1 MSIYP
6 IQTNT
11 THKPLFDSKLQPG
24 DFMPSEQLP
33 NFCGAPQT
41 VEVRDGCLYLETVEQ
56 PARRRRGVTL
66 NRPFDFTDPVTV
78 ETKVKLQEGIDG
90 IFELWLTFEK
100 GGQPIALR
108 YHGGCY
114 GSQREVFVT
123 MGDKHINY
131 NLTGILPPVG
141 QELLTFGIGLEE
153 DKTEL
158 YIADQTGKFLWD
170 VSYPICALKGN
181 GFVSFGQ
188 NIDCPNGGTWTLKA
202 LVDSLLVAQPYPHI
216 EQLISQLEET
226 KHTQT
231 VHEISLDSMVPYG
244 VPETSWHQM
253 QGDELVIS
261 SGSGDAQLVETPQIY
276 TLPLRIDMTAKTN
289 ATNIRLYFG
298 FGEVIFDW
306 ECNTKEL
313 RVHDPFDGGN
323 YGYDD
328 MGYIQPGEYADITWI
343 LGEDAME
350 IYVNG
355 QLRHRGT
362 HYPYLTA
369 MKKSPIQSALRIS
382 SAFGSTVTV
391 RNLKITPIGKET
403 EEIALHTLC
412 PTGALTYEYTE
423 DALKMC
429 CQGDVVG
436 FQTPGEYSLP
446 LCIQMTAQ
454 TNNTNIRLMFGPGG
468 LIFNW
473 ECNKGQLRV
482 HDPSI
487 GKGYGDSGAGLVP
500 TNTDVTIHWLMT
512 RKGMWVYVD
521 GQLRH
526 YSKDYPYTESLRNQQ
541 QIRYPIRVSSAFG
554 STVTLKSLTVTQL
567 EGDKP
572 QTSNDDNKMLPH
584 LRDLCDGMQ
593 GHNFGLPDCLKFTFE
608 HLNDFTDINYWD
620 IAAVT
625 GDTVAPVYNR
635 NPANGCEYSVSGY
648 LAGESYLNYVMNA
661 FGYDYTYLTAQ
672 KVAENP
678 SVFREKLVE
687 YINQGIPVTVV
698 GCFKDVLS
706 LHTDVS
712 TYCVVVGYEEKGQIL
727 KLISGDKIL
736 TARLEEVLTLNF
748 LFIGNKLREV
758 TKEELYLR
766 AVTKAADWLTL
777 PEQDGMCVGIGALRA
792 WAQAIEQG
800 RYQNTQ
806 FNPWDDYGVYVCNI
820 ATTGIGYF
828 GYFKK
833 LAELSDTY
841 QACNDMFEKLFALTP
856 WESKDGGRTMLW
868 IELDNLDA
876 GFNAFH
882 SDLDYEG
889 VAATMKNPE
898 KWSKVGVLL
907 NDWADR
913 LEQSAH
919 LLQTEPVMET
929 LKERLAVLSAK
940 KTNRLCR
947 SFQRLC
953 GHQLY

>member
-24 DFMPSEQLP
+24 DFVPAEQLP

-41 VEVRDGCLYLETVEQ
+41 VEVREGCLYLETVEQ

-131 NLTGILPPVG
+131 NLTGFLPSVG

-153 DKTEL
+153 DKTEFYL
-158 YIADQTGKFLWD
+158 SDQTGKLLWD
-170 VSYPICALKGN
+170 VSYPICALKGT

-188 NIDCPNGGTWTLKA
+188 NIDCPADGTWTLKA
-202 LVDSLLVAQPYPHI
+202 MVDALLVAQPYPHI
-216 EQLISQLEET
+216 EQLVSQLEET
-226 KHTQT
+226 KQTQT
-231 VHEISLDSMVPYG
+231 VHEISLESMVPYG
-244 VPETSWHQM
+244 
-253 QGDELVIS
+253 G
-261 SGSGDAQLVETPQIY
+261 TP
-276 TLPLRIDMTAKTN
+276 
-289 ATNIRLYFG
+289 
-298 FGEVIFDW
+298 
-306 ECNTKEL
+306 
-313 RVHDPFDGGN
+313 
-323 YGYDD
+323 
-328 MGYIQPGEYADITWI
+328 
-343 LGEDAME
+343 
-350 IYVNG
+350 
-355 QLRHRGT
+355 
-362 HYPYLTA
+362 
-369 MKKSPIQSALRIS
+369 
-382 SAFGSTVTV
+382 
-391 RNLKITPIGKET
+391 
-403 EEIALHTLC
+403 
-412 PTGALTYEYTE
+412 ALTYHRTE
-423 DALKMC
+423 GALQMC
-429 CQGDVVG
+429 CQGDEVG
-436 FQTPGEYSLP
+436 FQTSEEYSLP
-446 LCIQMTAQ
+446 LCIKMTAQ
-454 TNNTNIRLMFGPGG
+454 TNDTNIRLMFGPGG

-473 ECNKGQLRV
+473 EKNKGQLRI

-487 GKGYGDSGAGLVP
+487 GKGYGVSGAGLVP
-500 TNTDVTIHWLMT
+500 TNADVTIRWLVT
-512 RKGMWVYVD
+512 RRGMWVYVD

-526 YSKDYPYTESLRNQQ
+526 YSKDYPYTESLRNHQ

-567 EGDKP
+567 EGSGSEKAN
-572 QTSNDDNKMLPH
+572 NDSKMLPH

-608 HLNDFTDINYWD
+608 HLGDFTDINYWD

-635 NPANGCEYSVSGY
+635 NPSTGCEYSLSGY
-648 LAGESYLNYVMNA
+648 LAGEPYLKGVMDA
-661 FGYDYTYLTAQ
+661 FGYDYEYLTAQ
-672 KVAENP
+672 KAAENP
-678 SVFREKLVE
+678 SAFRDKVVE
-687 YINQGIPVTVV
+687 YIDQEILVTVV

-736 TARLEEVLTLNF
+736 TAGLDEVLTLNF
-748 LFIGNKLREV
+748 LFIGNKLRQV

-777 PEQDGMCVGIGALRA
+777 PEQNGMCVGTRALRA

-820 ATTGIGYF
+820 ATTGFGYF

-833 LAELSDTY
+833 LAELSETY
-841 QACNDMFEKLFALTP
+841 QECDAIFEKLFALTP

-898 KWSKVGVLL
+898 KWAKVGVLL

-919 LLQTEPVMET
+919 LLQTEPVMEI
-929 LKERLAVLSAK
+929 LKERLNQLSAK
-940 KTNRLCR
+940 
-947 SFQRLC
+947 Q
-953 GHQLY
+953 